1 MRATYKTPPAAPP
14 ATSAV
19 TWLRTDHP
27 VVPINPSTWGHLR
40 EVEAALQ
47 LGVTA
52 TADANR
58 PGFYEI
64 EVGNNWFY
72 IHIPSR
78 ITGVYLV
85 AVGKRSA
92 SARSAVR
99 AHQCA

>member
-1 MRATYKTPPAAPP
+1 MNTMRAIPPKPP
-14 ATSAV
+14 T

-27 VVPINPSTWGHLR
+27 VVPINPSTWEHLS
-40 EVEAALQ
+40 EVETALH

-52 TADANR
+52 TADTKR

-64 EVGNNWFY
+64 EVGEHWYY

-85 AVGKRSA
+85 AAGKKLA
-92 SARSAVR
+92 SDQPAVM
-99 AHQCA
+99 AHHCA

>member
-1 MRATYKTPPAAPP
+1 MNTMRATYPKPST
-14 ATSAV
+14 

-27 VVPINPSTWGHLR
+27 VVPINPSTCEHLR
-40 EVEAALQ
+40 EVEAALH

-52 TADANR
+52 TADTKR

-64 EVGNNWFY
+64 EVGDNWYY

-78 ITGVYLV
+78 IAGVYLV
-85 AVGKRSA
+85 AAAKSPI
-92 SARSAVR
+92 SARPTAI